1 MSELFRKIKIQFQG
15 KLPFAVYCKPN
26 SDRII
31 ALLQHDDSFQ
41 KVSETNSKGFIFTSF
56 DGKKTCLIPKN
67 LSNTIVEKVDD
78 TTFFLQKKRKPEIDE
93 DAKLNFENLV
103 QKGVDA
109 IKNKQFEK
117 VVLSRNEIV
126 SIRKFD
132 LETTFFNLIQ
142 NYESAFKY
150 CFFHPEIGLW
160 MGATPEQFLKVDND
174 VIKTVAL
181 AGTQLFPEKTPI
193 KWAQKESNEQ
203 QIVTDF
209 IVNSLQRYVYSVN
222 VSNPFTQRAGNLAHL
237 KSTIEA
243 KMNSVFD
250 LEKIIEALHPTPA
263 VCGFPKEKTKKFIFE
278 NEGYDREFYTGF
290 LGEWNHDFLTWENH
304 KFDLFVN
311 LRCMKIDY
319 DSKIEITK
327 AKIYIGC
334 GVTEDSIA
342 ENEFLET
349 VNKSMTMK
357 KVL

>member
-1 MSELFRKIKIQFQG
+1 MSELFHKVKIQFDK

-26 SDRII
+26 SNRMI

-41 KVSETNSKGFIFTSF
+41 QVNETNTKGFIFASF

-67 LSNTIVEKVDD
+67 SSNTIVEKVDEA
-78 TTFFLQKKRKPEIDE
+78 TFFVQKKRKVEIDE
-93 DAKLNFENLV
+93 NDKLHFEKLV
-103 QKGVDA
+103 EKGIEA
-109 IKNKQFEK
+109 IKNKEFEK
-117 VVLSRNEIV
+117 VVLSRSETV

-142 NYESAFKY
+142 NYKSAFKY
-150 CFFHPEIGLW
+150 CFYHPELGLW

-181 AGTQLFPEKTPI
+181 AGTQLFPEKTTI
-193 KWAQKESNEQ
+193 KWEQKESDEQ
-203 QIVTDF
+203 KIVTDF
-209 IVNSLQRYVYSVN
+209 IVNSLQRYVYGITI
-222 VSNPFTQRAGNLAHL
+222 SNPETQRAGNLAHL

-263 VCGFPKEKTKKFIFE
+263 VCGFPKDKSKKFIIE
-278 NEGYDREFYTGF
+278 NEGYYREFYTGF

-319 DSKIEITK
+319 DPKIEISK
-327 AKIYIGC
+327 AKLYIGC
-334 GVTEDSIA
+334 GITKDSIP
-342 ENEFLET
+342 EKEFLET

>member
-1 MSELFRKIKIQFQG
+1 MSELFRKIKIQFQS
-15 KLPFAVYCKPN
+15 KLPFAVYSKPN

-31 ALLQHDDSFQ
+31 ALLQHDDTLQ
-41 KVSETNSKGFIFTSF
+41 KVTKINSKGFVFTSF

-67 LSNTIVEKVDD
+67 LSNAIVEKVDE
-78 TTFFLQKKRKPEIDE
+78 TTFFVQKKRKSEIDST
-93 DAKLNFENLV
+93 AKLIFENLV
-103 QKGVDA
+103 NNGIEA
-109 IKNKQFEK
+109 IKNQQFEK

-132 LETTFFNLIQ
+132 FETTFFNLIQ

-150 CFFHPEIGLW
+150 CFYHPEIGLW

-181 AGTQLFPEKTPI
+181 AGTQLFPEKEDI
-193 KWAQKESNEQ
+193 HWKEKESNEQ

-209 IVNSLQRYVYSVN
+209 IVNNLQRYVYNIN
-222 VSNPFTQRAGNLAHL
+222 VSDPFTQRAGNLAHL

-250 LEKIIEALHPTPA
+250 IDKIIEALHPTPA
-263 VCGFPKEKTKKFIFE
+263 VCGLPKEISKKFILE

-319 DSKIEITK
+319 DTKIEISK
-327 AKIYIGC
+327 AKIYVGC
-334 GVTEDSIA
+334 GITIDSNP
-342 ENEFLET
+342 EKEFLET
-349 VNKSMTMK
+349 VNKAMTMK